1 MVAGNG
7 PIIEGYSDPRLV
19 GRGGFS
25 TVYRARQDRLGRDVA
40 IKVLH
45 VDLSHPQARDQ
56 FLSECVAAGRMAN
69 HPNIV
74 TVYDSGVTAAGEP
87 YLVMEYCE
95 QGSLADWL
103 RRDTLDAARAL
114 SILVKLCGA
123 LATAHRAGILHRD
136 LKPENVL
143 FTDYGEP
150 ALADFGIAALTS
162 GAQRSFTVAALTPHH
177 AAPEVLDGGAPS
189 VSSDVYSL
197 ASTAYQ
203 ILTGRP
209 PFQRGRDEG
218 LASYFG
224 RVVRDAA
231 PPVARP
237 GDPDGL
243 TEVIARGLA
252 KTPAQR
258 YATAEAFG
266 QELRRLQRTAGVAET
281 PMVVGTSVVDLA
293 PTGLSPGLSAAANGF
308 GAPLVA
314 EDDSAT
320 VDLPQSQPTPPP
332 TRTAEPAGARKGRLA
347 PVLAGLAVLLLCGGG
362 GYVGYRQFSDEG
374 PATRQVADGRPVAT
388 PTDTVGTGAA
398 PATGDTPTPAATSDA
413 PSTTA
418 EAPPGSAPAAP
429 PQAGPTRKPPS
440 PPRGGPATSPRGPQ
454 PYVEYLRV
462 VKQPTCPSGAGVPN
476 PFPGNP
482 AVIEWKVAG
491 GATGSVLSVDGAGR
505 YGEYGVTGTE
515 TLSFPC
521 GDRSPG
527 ERASHRYTVT
537 TSGGGPQKS
546 RSITVT
552 ARVN

>member
-7 PIIEGYSDPRLV
+7 PIIEGYSDPRLA

-56 FLSECVAAGRMAN
+56 FLSECAAAGRMAN

-136 LKPENVL
+136 IKPENVL

-162 GAQRSFTVAALTPHH
+162 GAHRSFTVAALTPHH

-189 VSSDVYSL
+189 ESSDVYSL
-197 ASTAYQ
+197 ASTAFQ
-203 ILTGRP
+203 LLAGRP

-218 LASYFG
+218 LLSYFG
-224 RVVRDAA
+224 RVVRDPA
-231 PPVARP
+231 PPLARP

-252 KTPAQR
+252 KTPAER

-266 QELRRLQRTAGVAET
+266 QDLRRLQRTAGVAET
-281 PMVVGTSVVDLA
+281 PMIVGATAVDVA
-293 PTGLSPGLSAAANGF
+293 PTGLSPGLPAAVNGF
-308 GAPLVA
+308 GAPLVH
-314 EDDSAT
+314 EDDSVT
-320 VDLPQSQPTPPP
+320 VDLPQSRPSPPP
-332 TRTAEPAGARKGRLA
+332 TRSAQPARAPRGRPA
-347 PVLAGLAVLLLCGGG
+347 PVLAGLAVLLMLCGVGG
-362 GYVGYRQFSDEG
+362 FVGYRQLSGDG
-374 PATRQVADGRPVAT
+374 PATRQVADGRPAAT
-388 PTDTVGTGAA
+388 PSDAVS
-398 PATGDTPTPAATSDA
+398 PAAEPTAADAATLAATPDA
-413 PSTTA
+413 PSGTA
-418 EAPPGSAPAAP
+418 EAPAGSAPAPA
-429 PQAGPTRKPPS
+429 QGGSTRKPP
-440 PPRGGPATSPRGPQ
+440 PPGGGPAAGSRDPQ

-462 VKQPTCPSGAGVPN
+462 VKQPNCPSGVGVPN

-491 GATGSVLSVDGAGR
+491 GATGSVLSVDGAGQ

-521 GDRSPG
+521 GDWRAG
-527 ERASHRYTVT
+527 ERAAHRYTVT
-537 TSGGGPQKS
+537 TRGGGPPTSK
-546 RSITVT
+546 SITVT